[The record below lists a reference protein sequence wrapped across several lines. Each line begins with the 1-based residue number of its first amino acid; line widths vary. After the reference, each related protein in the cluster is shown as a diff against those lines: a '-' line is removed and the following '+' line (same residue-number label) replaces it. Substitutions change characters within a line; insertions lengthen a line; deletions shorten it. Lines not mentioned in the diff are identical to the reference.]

1 MSKGKKVRVF
11 GMRLRQ
17 TWIIQIYD
25 TILISA
31 KEVVFLGA
39 QILPG
44 KIKITGKKHS
54 EASFIS
60 NSIL

>member
-1 MSKGKKVRVF
+1 
-11 GMRLRQ
+11 MRLRQ